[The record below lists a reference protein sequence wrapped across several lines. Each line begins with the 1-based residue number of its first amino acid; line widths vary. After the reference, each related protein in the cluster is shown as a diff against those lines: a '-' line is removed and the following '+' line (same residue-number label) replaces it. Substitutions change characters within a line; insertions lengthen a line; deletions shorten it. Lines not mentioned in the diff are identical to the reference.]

1 MAFLRRFN
9 GALIAGFA
17 MLAAALG
24 GTQAQANPTSSYWLV
39 VTLTSNEPD
48 VAQTSTNPAH
58 TRILE
63 TLNLTRETLDSAD
76 LATKQRA
83 MTMATDIFSEAESL
97 ALKPIPMTSR
107 TACETAGQE
116 IVNQFTIP
124 SQMLRATHLCIKG

>member
-83 MTMATDIFSEAESL
+83 MTMATDIF
-97 ALKPIPMTSR
+97 LKPNLLPSSR
-107 TACETAGQE
+107 FQ
-116 IVNQFTIP
+116 
-124 SQMLRATHLCIKG
+124 

>member
-1 MAFLRRFN
+1 MAFSRPFT
-9 GALIAGFA
+9 GSLIAGIA

-24 GTQAQANPTSSYWLV
+24 GTPAQANPTSNYWLV

-76 LATKQRA
+76 LAT
-83 MTMATDIFSEAESL
+83 
-97 ALKPIPMTSR
+97 
-107 TACETAGQE
+107 
-116 IVNQFTIP
+116 
-124 SQMLRATHLCIKG
+124 